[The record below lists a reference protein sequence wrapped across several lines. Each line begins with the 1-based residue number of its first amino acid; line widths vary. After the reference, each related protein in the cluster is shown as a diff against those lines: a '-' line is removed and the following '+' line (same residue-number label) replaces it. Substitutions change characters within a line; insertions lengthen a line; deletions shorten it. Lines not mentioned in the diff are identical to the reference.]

1 MRTTDQPAVRE
12 TVERMDQGWAEFRR
26 MAHAMPAARWCRRGC
41 RAGPDGWT
49 RKEMLAHVG
58 TWHELTVDAL
68 HELVQKGEIPDR
80 GGETDE
86 INARAARSAAGR
98 TAGEVLFNL
107 DDSYRDVQRS
117 VSRLTDAQLA
127 LHDGW
132 AAAMIAGNTYG
143 HYAEHTADLGA
154 TAHRKA

>member
-1 MRTTDQPAVRE
+1 MGSTDQPAVRE
-12 TVERMDQGWAEFRR
+12 TLERMEQGWAEFRR
-26 MAHAMPAARWCRRGC
+26 LAHAAPGQWMEQHLAPGA
-41 RAGPDGWT
+41 WT

-58 TWHELTVDAL
+58 VWHDLTVDAL
-68 HELVQKGEIPDR
+68 HDLVETGEIPRR
-80 GGETDE
+80 GDETDE

-107 DDSYRDVQRS
+107 DDSYRQVHRA
-117 VSRLTDAQLA
+117 VSRLTDAQLTG
-127 LHDGW
+127 HDGW

-154 TAHRKA
+154 AAQRRA